1 LSVVGSSSIVGRGPE
16 LQALG
21 ALDQESVLALASWVV
36 GGDMDG
42 ELVRQCCSRP
52 VSC

>member
-21 ALDQESVLALASWVV
+21 ALDQESVLALASSVV
-36 GGDMDG
+36 GG